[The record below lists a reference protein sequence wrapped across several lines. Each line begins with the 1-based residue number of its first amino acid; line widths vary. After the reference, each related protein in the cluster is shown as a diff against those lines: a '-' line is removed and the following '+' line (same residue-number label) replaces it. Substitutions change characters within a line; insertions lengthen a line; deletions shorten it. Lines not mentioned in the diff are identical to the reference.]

1 MALQSNSKLSS
12 KSDLDTA
19 HNARNEEEDVEAAEN
34 RRGKWKMKGKGER
47 QKVINREKRIKNEH
61 MLW

>member
-19 HNARNEEEDVEAAEN
+19 HNARNEGEDKETAEH
-34 RRGKWKMKGKGER
+34 RRGKWKMKRKGER
-47 QKVINREKRIKNEH
+47 
-61 MLW
+61 

>member
-19 HNARNEEEDVEAAEN
+19 HNAQNEEEEDEETAEH
-34 RRGKWKMKGKGER
+34 RRGKWKMKRKGER
-47 QKVINREKRIKNEH
+47 QKAKSHQSREAH
-61 MLW
+61 